1 MHKLIDGAINFRLN
15 SFVEH
20 RNLFDKLQSG
30 QNPHTLFITCSDSR
44 VLPDMITSTL
54 PGELFIVRNIANM
67 VPRFSNSDEYLTVP
81 SAIEYAVN
89 ALKVRNIVI
98 CGHSNCGGIG
108 ALYKSEEE
116 MKGLV
121 HTKKWLELGLKVKE
135 NALKLHENDKNISLQ
150 ELTEKLN
157 IVEQLEHLMS
167 YPYILKSYNEGILS
181 IMGWY
186 YKIETGEIFNYNR
199 SKNLFDL
206 IN

>member
-1 MHKLIDGAINFRLN
+1 
-15 SFVEH
+15 
-20 RNLFDKLQSG
+20 
-30 QNPHTLFITCSDSR
+30 
-44 VLPDMITSTL
+44 MITSTL

-67 VPRFSNSDEYLTVP
+67 VPKFSNSDEYLTIP
-81 SAIEYAVN
+81 AAIEYAVN

-108 ALYKSEEE
+108 ALFKPEEE

-135 NALKLHENDKNISLQ
+135 NALKLYENDQKISLQ

>member
-15 SFVEH
+15 SFEEH
-20 RNLFDKLQSG
+20 RKLFHKLQSG

-44 VLPDMITSTL
+44 VLPDMITTTL

-67 VPRFSNSDEYLTVP
+67 VPKFSNSDEYLTVP

-135 NALKLHENDKNISLQ
+135 NALKFYENDQNISLQ

-157 IVEQLEHLMS
+157 IVEQFEHLMS
-167 YPYILKSYNEGILS
+167 YSYILNSYNDGILS

-186 YKIETGEIFNYNR
+186 YKIETCEIFNYNR